1 MSVHQAILF
10 AGVLAT
16 GCSAGDI
23 RFPDMS
29 ASVDIAHAADL
40 ALVDLTQF
48 DLGPLTTFQ
57 LRALPVL
64 LQSCAAC
71 HNVAQGSVPP
81 FLVKGM
87 EYQSITTYKAGLFL
101 NVPVATQSLLLTKGS
116 HTGPSFSAMQNALV
130 QSWLESELAAK

>member
-1 MSVHQAILF
+1 MNVYRVVLF

-29 ASVDIAHAADL
+29 ASVDMAHLADL
-40 ALVDLTQF
+40 APVDLTQF

-64 LQSCAAC
+64 LQSCADC
-71 HNVAQGSVPP
+71 HKVAQGSVPP

-101 NVPVATQSLLLTKGS
+101 SVPVATQSLLLTKGP
-116 HTGPSFSAMQNALV
+116 HTGPSFNAMQYPLI